1 MQYCEWTHV
10 IGEIITCRIV
20 GSFMKGSD
28 GHEHKAQ
35 REKKHGRDSSQCWR
49 QWGWCCTCDTTHSHS
64 PIQSLHSLTCTHSY
78 VLLTQKYYAI
88 QYILVFLF
96 NFYLPFVLYL
106 VFFQYYNI
114 VPYPIAI
121 RILRIS
127 WKRCIVRVCKVNIN
141 TNTFFYHIGK
151 QSTTEWFT
159 RIISRVWYLIEQN
172 KSESTCRSVQNLP
185 ILIILKPY
193 SLYLGQIYYCTLSLL
208 LHD

>member
-78 VLLTQKYYAI
+78 VLLTQKYSVYTRFSLQLLFTI
-88 QYILVFLF
+88 CFL
-96 NFYLPFVLYL
+96 L
-106 VFFQYYNI
+106 
-114 VPYPIAI
+114 
-121 RILRIS
+121 S
-127 WKRCIVRVCKVNIN
+127 
-141 TNTFFYHIGK
+141 
-151 QSTTEWFT
+151 
-159 RIISRVWYLIEQN
+159 
-172 KSESTCRSVQNLP
+172 
-185 ILIILKPY
+185 
-193 SLYLGQIYYCTLSLL
+193 LSLL
-208 LHD
+208 QHCSLPHCYTYITNILENVYCTRVQGEHLHEHFLLSYWKTI

>member
-64 PIQSLHSLTCTHSY
+64 PIQSLHSLTCTHNY

-106 VFFQYYNI
+106 VFSFNITTLFPTPLLYVYYE
-114 VPYPIAI
+114 Y
-121 RILRIS
+121 R
-127 WKRCIVRVCKVNIN
+127 
-141 TNTFFYHIGK
+141 GK
-151 QSTTEWFT
+151 HVLYACARWTLT
-159 RIISRVWYLIEQN
+159 RTLSF
-172 KSESTCRSVQNLP
+172 
-185 ILIILKPY
+185 IILENNLELNGLRGYHASDIWSSKINRKVHADPCRIY
-193 SLYLGQIYYCTLSLL
+193 QFWLSWNCTLYIQIYYCTLSLL